1 MKFIHIVNLS
11 FACILVTHSKST
23 FTILVKMSNRVIMA
37 FLGLVLTINK
47 LTGTETHNIDT
58 GPILFA
64 Q

>member
-1 MKFIHIVNLS
+1 MNFIHIVNLS
-11 FACILVTHSKST
+11 FACILVTYSKFT
-23 FTILVKMSNRVIMA
+23 FTILVKMSNHVIMA
-37 FLGLVLTINK
+37 FLVLTINE